1 MTSLREQIATILSIP
16 NTESWQ
22 IIDTDTAS
30 GLYLIHYTP
39 DASMVRYGSLRG
51 VVVDVPNKTI
61 VARSYGFTPIISA
74 SSLAVAEY
82 DGNIHLTDAVNPN
95 VDYDINPETTL
106 FYPGFEGTIMR
117 VFLHGGRVYH
127 STHKKLDATRSRWG
141 NSPTFVEIYRQLGG
155 PSDEDLFDLSKNY
168 SPIVHVFL
176 LAHPSVQV
184 ASKTPIGAGYL
195 VYLGPRQMWDP
206 LQSSY
211 PQSEIDSTDHGV
223 VAAEEFIPNSNQP
236 VIYSPRPMTLD
247 EVNKHLNFGFHQ
259 PFDQSGL
266 ESRLLPGEFVVA
278 YLQDKNS
285 KAISGAI
292 RIESPSYHWRS
303 SLRDNNPNLIHQFY
317 LLSNGK
323 FIQAQYDDER
333 EVYLRKFPI
342 LTPYDDESIAEVLRE
357 GPIVVWPQEEL
368 SEATINE
375 ILADSELRLYNIFLA
390 FLYSLPGH
398 RQEEALNIYQNYQE
412 GLQEVIDWLI
422 NLNANDDLAYELIPP
437 RARQIIAN
445 ARGIARARIDQGS
458 GENMEN
464 LVEEEIN
471 NLVESEE
478 GASLF
483 RLANSVA
490 MAGFIG
496 SNLGTE
502 AEVIV

>member
-1 MTSLREQIATILSIP
+1 MASLREQIATILGVP

-22 IIDTDTAS
+22 IVDTDTAA

-51 VVVDVPNKTI
+51 VVVDVPNKTV
-61 VARSYGFTPIISA
+61 VARSYGFTPVISA

-82 DGNIHLTDAVNPN
+82 DGNIHLTDAINPN
-95 VDYDINPETTL
+95 VDYDIDPKKTL

-127 STHKKLDATRSRWG
+127 STHKKLDAVRSRWG

-155 PSDEDLFDLSKNY
+155 PSNEDLFDLSKNY
-168 SPIVHVFL
+168 SPIVHIFL

-195 VYLGPRQMWDP
+195 VYLGPREMWDP
-206 LQSSY
+206 AKSSY
-211 PQSEIDSTDHGV
+211 PTNEIDAVDHGIDAV
-223 VAAEEFIPNSNQP
+223 VDFVANPQEP
-236 VIYSPRPMTLD
+236 VVYAPRTMTLE
-247 EVNKHLNFGFHQ
+247 EVNKHLTFGFHQ
-259 PFDQSGL
+259 PFDRTGL
-266 ESRLLPGEFVVA
+266 EDRLLPGEFIIA
-278 YLQDKNS
+278 YLQTKEGQ
-285 KAISGAI
+285 ISGAL
-292 RIESPSYHWRS
+292 RIESPAYHWRS
-303 SLRDNNPNLIHQFY
+303 SLRDNNPNLVHQFY

-342 LTPYDDESIAEVLRE
+342 LSPYDEESINEVLTD
-357 GPIVVWPQEEL
+357 GPIIVWPQEDLTE
-368 SEATINE
+368 ETINE
-375 ILADSELRLYNIFLA
+375 ILADPDSRLYNIFLA

-398 RQEEALNIYQNYQE
+398 FQQQAVDIYQDYQTS
-412 GLQEVIDWLI
+412 LQDVNDWLVD
-422 NLNANDDLAYELIPP
+422 LNANDDLAVELIPP
-437 RARQIIAN
+437 RARQIITN

-458 GENMEN
+458 GENLEPIVEREIGN
-464 LVEEEIN
+464 LVQ
-471 NLVESEE
+471 SEE

-483 RLANSVA
+483 RLANTVA
-490 MAGFIG
+490 SAGFVE